1 MVALIDLVV
10 GLIELVSERI
20 DLDHRIARR
29 WLGLYAVDVPVSDA
43 RHLTAEVRT
52 VALTDA
58 RRRSAEDPSSYK
70 TGLYHEQ
77 PLVQSDD
84 ALAIYPFDTEAQLL
98 VLVDAKLKEPPDSP
112 VVQPRS
118 LSTGFLLGHLG
129 TASSCR
135 LLDATSS

>member
-1 MVALIDLVV
+1 MGLV
-10 GLIELVSERI
+10 ELVSERI

-29 WLGLYAVDVPVSDA
+29 NLGLYVCDVAVTDA

-58 RRRSAEDPSSYK
+58 RRRSAEDPPSHE

-84 ALAIYPFDTEAQLL
+84 ALAIYAFDAEAHMV
-98 VLVDAKLKEPPDSP
+98 VLVNAKLEEPPDSS
-112 VVQPRS
+112 VVEPRS
-118 LSTGFLLGHLG
+118 LYASLLLCHLG
-129 TASSCR
+129 TSSSCR
-135 LLDATSS
+135 L